1 MPVCALLAAAAAA
14 LSSLAFAPAASA
26 DGSGLAILSVSSP
39 TPPNGNA
46 GMLTVAAETDPNETI
61 SYLAVHLV
69 NADNQE
75 VLTIPWTDF
84 QPIGGGTG
92 TGSNEEFW
100 QVQSP
105 ITTGGSATLPGLPPG
120 TYTAQVD
127 AAEGGGPTQDDIYNG
142 SFPFLI
148 QPTLTLS
155 ATPSSIS
162 YTQQTVKFSGK
173 ATDYQPGTLSQ
184 EPFGGQQLQIVGP
197 TTASNPTG
205 SYTVTTDPQGNFSLS
220 VSPLPDNYYAF
231 FAQNSSTAQAQSQLV
246 EITATPTPIRLA
258 AKFASNAIEYGRTDE
273 LTGSLKYYQ
282 SAKTLKP
289 LPDTTVTISRL
300 TPPGQPKIT
309 VKTNADGGFRV
320 RIPRQTASGMWA
332 ATAGGTTLLGK
343 ADVTRPLA
351 VHQTTGFKRTSIT
364 LSAFG
369 FLTVKSCLV
378 DTSPGRSGT
387 QVNSPIAVQYGYRAR
402 ARWKQLVTVEP
413 TYGVPYCP
421 GRSPLWTITVRAP
434 AQNAYYRLRFAGNQT
449 LRVSVSKVRHL
460 WREETRITQFKV
472 SPRHVHVN
480 GAITVSGRLWRA
492 ATTKNSGDSA
502 RSGSWTPYAGRK
514 VAIIFAYGGKEYAFD
529 SEPKTNSQGDFSGL
543 FTVYGTAEWLA
554 RYNGDKT
561 HFSSSSRQ
569 IKVTASGNS
578 GDALKLREL
587 AGLVRAGVLAQA
599 QAVPK

>member
-14 LSSLAFAPAASA
+14 LSSLAFAPAAAPAASA
-26 DGSGLAILSVSSP
+26 DAGDITILSVSSP
-39 TPPNGNA
+39 VPPKGNA
-46 GMLTVAAETDPNETI
+46 GLMTVNTQSGSPITDLTVHLYDAAGDLE
-61 SYLAVHLV
+61 
-69 NADNQE
+69 
-75 VLTIPWTDF
+75 LTIPSQYF
-84 QPIGGGTG
+84 QLTESDPT
-92 TGSNEEFW
+92 NNQEFW
-100 QVQSP
+100 SMQNP
-105 ITTGGSATLPGLPPG
+105 ITTTGSDGLAGLAPG
-120 TYTAQVD
+120 TYTAKVD
-127 AAEGGGPTQDDIYNG
+127 ATDAQGPETDLNGG

-162 YTQQTVKFSGK
+162 YTQQTVTFSGK
-173 ATDYQPGTLSQ
+173 ATDYQPGTMSQ
-184 EPFGGQQLQIVGP
+184 QAFGGQQLQIVGP
-197 TTASNPTG
+197 TTAANPTG
-205 SYTVTTDPQGNFSLS
+205 SYTVTTDSQGNFQLS

-231 FAQNSSTAQAQSQLV
+231 FPQNSGTAQAQSQIV
-246 EITATPTPIRLA
+246 EITATQTPIRLA

-289 LPDTTVTISRL
+289 LPDTTVTVSRL

-320 RIPRQTASGMWA
+320 HIPRQTASGMWA
-332 ATAGGTTLLGK
+332 ATAGGTTLLGQ
-343 ADVTRPLA
+343 AEVTRPLA

-387 QVNSPIAVQYGYRAR
+387 LVNSPVALQYGNRAR
-402 ARWKQLVTVEP
+402 ARWKQLVTIEP

-434 AQNAYYRLRFAGNQT
+434 AQNAYYRLRFPGNQT

-587 AGLVRAGVLAQA
+587 AGLIRAGVLAQA